1 MLEDR
6 SYMRRSPFETRL
18 TATLA
23 LVVVNVVAFVV
34 QFVLQSIFNVPTNA
48 YFALSLHGLNQ
59 GYLWQLLTY
68 QFMHAGVLHLFFNCW
83 AIYVFG
89 QSVEAA
95 LGRKSFLTL
104 YFCSGIIG
112 GLFQVL
118 AGVLLGSVFKAPVV
132 GASAAAF
139 GVVAAFAMLFPDQ
152 FIYLFFV
159 LPIRARWLLALSA
172 ILAVLGILNSTAAS
186 ARNDTMHL
194 ADAAH
199 LGGMLTGMF
208 FVRYALQWDWHWPQL
223 NRARDKSPRLVK
235 VGTGRPG
242 FWGRSKGGQDE
253 DLRPEEFLSKEVDP
267 ILDKISAHGIQSLTE
282 RERRILEAA
291 RERMRR

>member
-1 MLEDR
+1 
-6 SYMRRSPFETRL
+6 MRRSPFETRL

-34 QFVLQSIFNVPTNA
+34 QFVLRSIFEVRTNDF
-48 YFALSLHGLNQ
+48 YALSLEGLKH

-68 QFMHAGVLHLFFNCW
+68 QFMHAGLLHLLFNCW

-118 AGVLLGSVFKAPVV
+118 AGVLLGSFFAAPVV

-159 LPIRARWLLALSA
+159 IPIRARWLLALSA

-186 ARNDTMHL
+186 ARNDAVHL

-208 FVRYALQWDWHWPQL
+208 FVRYALQWDWHWP
-223 NRARDKSPRLVK
+223 RFGSAGGKSPRRLVK
-235 VGTGRPG
+235 VGLGRAG
-242 FWGRSKGGQDE
+242 LWGRGKGGHDD

>member
-1 MLEDR
+1 
-6 SYMRRSPFETRL
+6 MRRSPFESRI

-23 LVVVNVVAFVV
+23 LVALNVLAFVA
-34 QFVLQSIFNVPTNA
+34 QFVLENIFQVRTNHF
-48 YFALSLHGLNQ
+48 FALSLAGLEHG
-59 GYLWQLLTY
+59 YIWQLLSY
-68 QFMHAGVLHLFFNCW
+68 QFMHAGVLHLLFNCW

-104 YFCSGIIG
+104 YFSSGIIG
-112 GLFQVL
+112 GLFQVA
-118 AGVLLGSVFKAPVV
+118 AGLLLGRFFAAPVV

-159 LPIRARWLLALSA
+159 IPIRARWLLALSA
-172 ILAVLGILNSTAAS
+172 LLAIWGILTS
-186 ARNDTMHL
+186 AKAPVGTVHM

-199 LGGMLTGMF
+199 LGGMLTGVF
-208 FVRYALQWDWHWPQL
+208 FVRYALRWDWHWPRFSRSGGKL
-223 NRARDKSPRLVK
+223 PHRLVR
-235 VGTGRPG
+235 VGSGRSG
-242 FWGRSKGGQDE
+242 SWGRKGASGE

-282 RERRILEAA
+282 RERKILEAA

>member
-1 MLEDR
+1 
-6 SYMRRSPFETRL
+6 MRRSPFESRI

-23 LVVVNVVAFVV
+23 LVALNVLAFVA
-34 QFVLQSIFNVPTNA
+34 QFALANKAQ
-48 YFALSLHGLNQ
+48 YFALSLDGLKHG
-59 GYLWQLLTY
+59 YVWQLLSY
-68 QFMHAGVLHLFFNCW
+68 QFMHAGLLHLLFNCW

-118 AGVLLGSVFKAPVV
+118 AGVLLGRFFAASVV

-159 LPIRARWLLALSA
+159 IPVRAKWLLALSA
-172 ILAVLGILNSTAAS
+172 FLAVLGIVTS
-186 ARNDTMHL
+186 ARQPPGGVHM

-208 FVRYALQWDWHWPQL
+208 FVRYALQWDLHWPRFR
-223 NRARDKSPRLVK
+223 RAGGSTPRRLVK
-235 VGTGRPG
+235 VNSGRSG
-242 FWGRSKGGQDE
+242 FWGRKGANGE
-253 DLRPEEFLSKEVDP
+253 ELRPEEFLSKEVDP

>member
-1 MLEDR
+1 
-6 SYMRRSPFETRL
+6 MRRSPFESRL

-23 LVVVNVVAFVV
+23 LVVVNVVAFMV
-34 QFVLQSIFNVPTNA
+34 QSVLQSVLEVPTND
-48 YFALSLHGLNQ
+48 YFALSLAGLKH
-59 GYLWQLLTY
+59 GYLWQLLSY
-68 QFMHAGVLHLFFNCW
+68 QFMHANVLHLLFNCW

-118 AGVLLGSVFKAPVV
+118 AGVLLGSFFAASVV

-159 LPIRARWLLALSA
+159 IPIRARWLLALSA
-172 ILAVLGILNSTAAS
+172 LLAVLGILTS
-186 ARNDTMHL
+186 AKAPPGVVHL

-208 FVRYALQWDWHWPQL
+208 FVRYALQWDWHWPRL
-223 NRARDKSPRLVK
+223 GDAAGKSPRRLVK
-235 VGTGRPG
+235 VNSGRSG
-242 FWGRSKGGQDE
+242 LWGRSKGGQDE